1 MNREPVV
8 LIVGGGPAGLAAA
21 HSLARRGVS
30 NVVVV
35 EREPEAGGIP
45 RFCPHPT
52 FGLTDFFRPM
62 SGPAY
67 AARWRSLVDPG
78 TILSSTTVTSIGSEL
93 ETMLS
98 GDEGEVLVRP
108 KRLLLA
114 TGIRET
120 PRAGRLVSGDR
131 PRNIFTTGALQ
142 RVLSEGK
149 GLPFRRPVI
158 VGTELVS
165 FSALLS
171 LRDAGV
177 RAAAMVEPGERIVAR
192 RPADLFARAV
202 LGTPIR
208 YHSRVVRINAAADD
222 AGRMASVTIED
233 AVGRSEEV
241 ACDAVIFT
249 GCFTPEASLLGRRP
263 DLRDVGTRGP
273 AVDQFWR
280 LAERGLYAA
289 GNVLRPVE
297 TAAWSAREGAL
308 AGEAIADDHFG
319 GAPLGERRLQ
329 IRADGLVAFSTPS
342 CLTVPG
348 PALGPMRMAVRVKR
362 AAQGRFAL
370 SADGAIVWRSG
381 LMRVRPERRIVLDP
395 KFPDLENVGELRIGF
410 EAQA

>member
-1 MNREPVV
+1 MNREPDV

-21 HSLARRGVS
+21 RALDRRGVR

-35 EREPEAGGIP
+35 DREPEAGGIP

-52 FGLTDFFRPM
+52 FGLTDFFRLM
-62 SGPAY
+62 SGPTY

-78 TILSSTTVTSIGSEL
+78 TIFSSTTVTSIGPEL

-98 GDEGEVLVRP
+98 GDKGEVLVRP

-120 PRAGRLVSGDR
+120 PRAARLVSGDR
-131 PRNIFTTGALQ
+131 PRNILTTGALQ

-149 GLPFRRPVI
+149 CLPFRRPLI

-177 RAAAMVEPGERIVAR
+177 RAVAMVEPGERIVAR

-208 YHSRVVRINAAADD
+208 YRSRVVRVNAAPND
-222 AGRMASVTIED
+222 AGRMASVTLED
-233 AVGRSEEV
+233 ATARNEDV

-263 DLRDVGTRGP
+263 DLCDVGTRGP

-289 GNVLRPVE
+289 GNVLRPIE

-308 AGEAIADDHFG
+308 AGEAIANDHLG
-319 GAPLGERRLQ
+319 GAPLGERRLP
-329 IRADGLVAFSTPS
+329 IRAEGLVAFSTPS

-348 PALGPMRMAVRVKR
+348 VALGPLRLAVRVKM
-362 AAQGRFAL
+362 AARGRFTL
-370 SADGAIVWRSG
+370 SADGARAWNSG
-381 LMRVRPERRIVLDP
+381 LMTVMPERRILLDP
-395 KFPDLENVGELRIGF
+395 KFPNLERVGELRIGF
-410 EAQA
+410 EARA